1 MRVDEIIQYKIDLTN
16 ENSPRLEVIK
26 TIFQSIQTTKI
37 IVFFNRIDVLE
48 KIKKQIQNSELK
60 TIPVFAVHSKVLT
73 RREEMKKFRE
83 ATTGILLTTNVLARG
98 IDIEG
103 LNIVINYDLPTKFDR
118 EDIQSYIHRIGRT
131 GRIGYHGI
139 AINFLHNSSDI
150 KIMDSIERKTAL
162 PIRDLKLEN
171 MQKQLEKDE
180 QEVEEKNR
188 LHKEKFK
195 KK

>member
-1 MRVDEIIQYKIDLTN
+1 MRVDEIRQYKIDLTN
-16 ENSPRLEVIK
+16 GNKRIEVIK

-37 IVFFNRIDVLE
+37 IVFFNTIVQLE
-48 KIKKQIQNSELK
+48 EIKKEIQNSEFK
-60 TIPVFAVHSKVLT
+60 TIPVFAVHSHVLT

-139 AINFLHNSSDI
+139 ALNFIHQSQDI
-150 KIMDSIERKTAL
+150 KIIEAIETKTAL
-162 PIRDLKLEN
+162 PIKDLTLGN

-180 QEVEEKNR
+180 QEVEELNR
-188 LHKEKFK
+188 LHKEKLK